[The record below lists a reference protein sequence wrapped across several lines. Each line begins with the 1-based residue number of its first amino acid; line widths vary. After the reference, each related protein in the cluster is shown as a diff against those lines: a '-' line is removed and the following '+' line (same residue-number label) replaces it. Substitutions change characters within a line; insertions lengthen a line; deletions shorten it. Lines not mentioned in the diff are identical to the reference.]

1 MNNDK
6 QKLVDELFSLLEKKK
21 AEIAQAEK
29 PNWITNCS
37 FPLSKNNSDRLNIQV
52 VSEPVQLIEALS
64 TLLEKEAAFE
74 KANTILGE
82 KATFKWGGF
91 TVEEWTADF
100 KTRLSKI
107 NIANKKRELAD
118 LESRLSKHISQ
129 EKRDEMDLAD
139 IANKLK

>member
-6 QKLVDELFSLLEKKK
+6 QKLVDELFNLLEKKK
-21 AEIAQAEK
+21 AEINQAEK

-52 VSEPVQLIEALS
+52 VSEASVLVEALAS
-64 TLLEKEAAFE
+64 LLEKEAAFE
-74 KANTILGE
+74 KANKILGE
-82 KATFKWGGF
+82 NTKLKWGGYS
-91 TVEEWTADF
+91 VEEWTSDF
-100 KTRLSKI
+100 QTRLSKI
-107 NIANKKRELAD
+107 NIANKKKELAD
-118 LESRLSKHISQ
+118 LEARLSKHISQ

>member
-29 PNWITNCS
+29 LNWITNCS
-37 FPLSKNNSDRLNIQV
+37 FPLSRIYSDRLNIQV

-107 NIANKKRELAD
+107 NIANKKKELAD

>member
-29 PNWITNCS
+29 PNWVTNCS

-52 VSEPVQLIEALS
+52 VAEPIQLVEALS
-64 TLLEKEAAFE
+64 ILLEKEASF
-74 KANTILGE
+74 KSANTILGE

-91 TVEEWTADF
+91 TVEEWTSDF

-107 NIANKKRELAD
+107 NITNKKKELVD